1 MLANGFFGAIY
12 RNRLLIFIFCIAIV
26 VAGVYSYYVIPKREN
41 PKTTAAAATVTTV
54 YPGASPAE
62 IEQEVTDVIEQHLD
76 ALPGIDYYSS
86 LSINNVS
93 AIVIYFDLEV
103 DIDDIE
109 GELRRSVED
118 AGADL
123 PSLALESEVNT
134 DLVDENQFI
143 ISLSGDAFSGEELEQ
158 YAIEIGDE
166 IKRVNGVETVVVEG
180 LKPRQVVIETDVD
193 EMRRHGL
200 SNETLIQIIEIQ
212 TLSLPSGSI
221 ENSGGTI
228 NVTTDNV
235 YTSLED
241 IEDTV
246 VGADLETFEPVLLSD
261 VADVFIEE
269 VEDFYYAQDGD
280 FAILLTGTITEGINA
295 VNVGVDLR
303 RTIDEAKSDL
313 PSGLEFHEILYAP
326 QDIGDS
332 IDSFIGSFL
341 GSVFLV
347 VVVVMLGVHFR
358 NGVVVSVAIP
368 LSILTTFI
376 IMNLIGVDFHF
387 ISIAGLVMS
396 LGILVDNSIVIS
408 EAIQHKLNDGSE
420 KTQAIVAGIRET
432 AIPVLTSTLTT
443 IVTFSIIYFVPGVVG
458 QVAGEIPTV
467 VIISL
472 VASYLVA
479 MCVTPLLAY
488 LFFKP
493 EKKREKTRVNP
504 LKIFFDKMLH
514 IALKHKVLTSFAAFL
529 TLGIA
534 ALLALQLGMRFFPV
548 SDKPIIYI
556 NVDSENISL
565 DSTTEITE
573 KINEVLNEQ
582 PIVDRYAYAVGKG
595 LPSFF
600 LTVPSLTE
608 APNVA
613 QYMLQLNEEDIKN
626 SSDAENTA
634 FMLQEIMNE
643 EIEGAVVTVRCL
655 EYSLPTDATIAMSV
669 SGSDMDRVVEVAT
682 EMTQELQNMEGT
694 AYVRNTI
701 VEEQTDYRVIIDEE
715 ELENFGVS
723 KSDVTRQINTTLL
736 SSEVGYFS
744 GETDGDLAEDTFEEG
759 RLEIVLRS
767 NIADLSDLE
776 DLEIISTTSQ
786 AMSAPATVTLGDVAD
801 IVEVSSL
808 PVIEHYNGERYV
820 TVLSDV
826 LPGFSS
832 IGIEGELNDRYLD
845 TADLDGITV
854 TGNGEVSNMADLM
867 IALGYSSIVAVIIIY
882 LILIFQFKDLKRPLI
897 VLASIPLSFIGCGFG
912 LWIFQLDIQAT
923 ALLGLVSLFGIVV
936 NNSILLIEEMKIQYE
951 QGVEVE
957 QACISSVDKRFRPI
971 MLSSVTTIVGLIPLI
986 LAGDPMTSP
995 MATVL
1000 LFGLLF
1006 STVLTMVVVPTLFA
1020 VQHRRDRKR

>member
-1 MLANGFFGAIY
+1 MFFKNFFGSVY

-41 PKTTAAAATVTTV
+41 PDTTAPIATVTTV
-54 YPGASPAE
+54 YPGASPTE
-62 IEQEVTDVIEQHLD
+62 IEQEVTDVIEQRLD

-86 LSINNVS
+86 VSINNVS
-93 AIVIYFDLEV
+93 AIVIYFDLDVKIE
-103 DIDDIE
+103 DIE
-109 GELRRSVED
+109 DDLRRSVQD

-123 PSLALESEVNT
+123 PTLALESEVNT

-143 ISLSGDAFSGEELEQ
+143 ISLSGEEFSGEELER
-158 YAIEIGDE
+158 YAIDIGDE
-166 IKRVNGVETVVVEG
+166 IKTVNGVETVVVEG
-180 LKPRQVVIETDVD
+180 LKPKQVVIETDVD

-221 ENSGGTI
+221 ENADGTI

-246 VGADLETFEPVLLSD
+246 VGADPETFEPIHLSD
-261 VADVFIEE
+261 VAQVFVEE
-269 VEDFYYAQDGD
+269 VEDFYYSQDGD
-280 FAILLTGTITEGINA
+280 FAILLTGTITEGFNA

-303 RTIDEAKSDL
+303 RVIDEAKTDL
-313 PSGLEFHEILYAP
+313 PSGLNFHEILYAP

-376 IMNLIGVDFHF
+376 IMNLINVDFHF

-408 EAIQHKLNDGSE
+408 EAIQHKLNDGIE
-420 KTQAIVAGIRET
+420 KTKAIIAGIRET

-493 EKKREKTRVNP
+493 EKKRDKIRINP

-514 IALKHKVLTSFAAFL
+514 IALKHKILTSFAAFL

-556 NVDSENISL
+556 NVDAENISL
-565 DSTTEITE
+565 ESTTEIAQQ
-573 KINEVLNEQ
+573 INEVLDEQ
-582 PIVDRYAYAVGKG
+582 PIVEHYAYAVGKG

-600 LTVPSLTE
+600 LTVPSLNE

-613 QYMLQLNEEDIKN
+613 QYMLQLNEGEIRN
-626 SSDAENTA
+626 SDDAEGTA

-643 EIEGAVVTVRCL
+643 EIEGASVTVRCL

-669 SGSDMDRVVEVAT
+669 SGGDMDRVIAVANEIT
-682 EMTQELQNMEGT
+682 AELQNIEGT

-701 VEEQTDYRVIIDEE
+701 TEEQTDYRVVIDRD
-715 ELENFGVS
+715 ELEDFGVS
-723 KSDVTRQINTTLL
+723 KSDVTRQVNTTLL
-736 SSEVGYFS
+736 SSDVGYF
-744 GETDGDLAEDTFEEG
+744 TGDAGNSSDDE

-767 NIADLSDLE
+767 NILNLGDLE
-776 DLEIISTTSQ
+776 DLEIISTTS
-786 AMSAPATVTLGDVAD
+786 PTTVTLGDVAE

-826 LPGFSS
+826 LPGYNS
-832 IGIEGELNDRYLD
+832 IGIESELSERYLEL
-845 TADLDGITV
+845 ADLDGVTV
-854 TGNGEVSNMADLM
+854 TGGGEVSNMADLM

-912 LWIFQLDIQAT
+912 LWIFRLDIQAT

-936 NNSILLIEEMKIQYE
+936 NNSILLIEEMKMQYE

-957 QACISSVDKRFRPI
+957 QACINSVDKRFRPI

-1020 VQHRRDRKR
+1020 VQHRKKSTKR